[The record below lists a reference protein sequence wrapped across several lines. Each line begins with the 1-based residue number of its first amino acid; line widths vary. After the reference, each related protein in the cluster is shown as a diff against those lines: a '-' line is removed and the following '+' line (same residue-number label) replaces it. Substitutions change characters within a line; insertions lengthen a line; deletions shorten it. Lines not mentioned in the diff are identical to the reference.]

1 MTAHGIQVAILPD
14 LTGGSVSCDCGW
26 KHDTTGNSTYLK
38 DAYANHLADA
48 TLALAG
54 PGRDLAP
61 ALNAA
66 QLTRCPR
73 CTGHSEK
80 RARDGLP
87 VTTGC
92 EDCHHTG
99 RAHLLTLVVADAADG
114 TDLVAL
120 VLKFGPPGSA
130 QTVAATDRPLTKDMA
145 DTIVAD
151 LTGATLAPGD
161 LRGLIIDDRR
171 PR

>member
-1 MTAHGIQVAILPD
+1 MTAHGIQISPD
-14 LTGGSVSCDCGW
+14 THLVSCDCGW
-26 KHDTTGNSTYLK
+26 AYPFLATASQLR
-38 DAYANHLADA
+38 DAYASHLADA

-73 CTGHSEK
+73 CTGHEAK

-87 VTTGC
+87 TTTGC

-114 TDLVAL
+114 TDRVAL

-151 LTGATLAPGD
+151 LTGARLAMGD

-171 PR
+171 TR

>member
-1 MTAHGIQVAILPD
+1 MTAYVHGIQISPD
-14 LTGGSVSCDCGW
+14 THRVSCDCGW
-26 KHDTTGNSTYLK
+26 KHATGGGATALR
-38 DAYANHLADA
+38 DAYANHLAEA
-48 TLALAG
+48 TLALTG
-54 PGRDLAP
+54 PDRDLAP

-73 CTGHSEK
+73 CTGYPVAK
-80 RARDGLP
+80 RTRDGLP

-92 EDCHHTG
+92 EDCHWTG

-114 TDLVAL
+114 TDRVAL

-151 LTGATLAPGD
+151 LTGATFKPGD
-161 LRGLIIDDRR
+161 FRGLIIDDRR
-171 PR
+171 TR